1 MHSRIWFKLSDWGA
15 TLPHATRKVTQNT
28 RPSHVQEGLGM
39 RLIHGVDLT
48 DTWYRFAL
56 GFQVCIQARPPH
68 TASCQ
73 AFHPCNALVYMY
85 LTQFLDYSLSSWWS
99 NNHLCIPKYTT
110 IQHTQLLPPL
120 ILLHSSLWLLRR
132 PTIDH
137 KPWCKSWSAWLSKVI
152 QCPNSLQARGR
163 Y

>member
-1 MHSRIWFKLSDWGA
+1 
-15 TLPHATRKVTQNT
+15 
-28 RPSHVQEGLGM
+28 M

-73 AFHPCNALVYMY
+73 AFHPCNALVYAY

-120 ILLHSSLWLLRR
+120 ILLHSSLWLLRGGGAVSR
-132 PTIDH
+132 A
-137 KPWCKSWSAWLSKVI
+137 WSPQKFWNFTASQVSSEAISYCSVRRLHSKIATV
-152 QCPNSLQARGR
+152 R
-163 Y
+163 